1 MRPARGSSWQRIG
14 SRLYQASGAPKDH
27 WALIRTHQRMLPASA
42 VFAGLTAAWMHGLDV
57 EPASPVEIALPGGD
71 HLRSRAGLHVS
82 HCSVTGEVVTIRD
95 LPATN
100 LSRTLLDLCASLPPV
115 DALVAIDMACHA
127 SSQTKTRC
135 ATTQTGPK

>member
-1 MRPARGSSWQRIG
+1 
-14 SRLYQASGAPKDH
+14 
-27 WALIRTHQRMLPASA
+27 MLPASA

-71 HLRSRAGLHVS
+71 HLRSRAGLHVR

-100 LSRTLLDLCASLPPV
+100 LSRTLLDPCASLPPV

-127 SSQTKTRC
+127 RLTDQDTLRH
-135 ATTQTGPK
+135 